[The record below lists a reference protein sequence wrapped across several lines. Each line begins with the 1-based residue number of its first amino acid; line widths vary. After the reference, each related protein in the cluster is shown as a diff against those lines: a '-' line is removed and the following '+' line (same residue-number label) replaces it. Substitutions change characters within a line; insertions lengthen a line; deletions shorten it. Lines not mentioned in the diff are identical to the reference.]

1 MRPWGMY
8 FLNKTNLYSL
18 GPTSTAHYKFSHQ
31 IHVRFEKSSEKETNS
46 MTLSITKQ
54 HEKQTDSLLT
64 LMEKTPEEQRLVFE
78 DYIKALKKADSL
90 QLVKQESQQ
99 QLASNNS
106 FFEGDFYFYNRSM
119 RARGESEFYRIWGNI
134 KKTDNWRYSSSE
146 SVELAEMTL

>member
-18 GPTSTAHYKFSHQ
+18 GLTLTAHYK
-31 IHVRFEKSSEKETNS
+31 SSRQKTRAFRKIKRKRDKLNDIINYET
-46 MTLSITKQ
+46 TRET
-54 HEKQTDSLLT
+54 TDSLLI
-64 LMEKTPEEQRLVFE
+64 LMDKTPEEQRLVFE

-119 RARGESEFYRIWGNI
+119 RGSWG
-134 KKTDNWRYSSSE
+134 K
-146 SVELAEMTL
+146 